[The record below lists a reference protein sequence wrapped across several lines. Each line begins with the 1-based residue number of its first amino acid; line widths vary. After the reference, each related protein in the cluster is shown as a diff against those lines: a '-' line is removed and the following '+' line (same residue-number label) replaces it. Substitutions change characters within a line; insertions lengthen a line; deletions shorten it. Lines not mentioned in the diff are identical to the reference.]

1 MLKLGDFHGALHI
14 LLFSLACHL
23 LREKP
28 ASLRA
33 FVLPTVSSSAEAERY
48 ARATI
53 TISSAAVVW
62 PPVTTAMILRSV
74 AVASILRTVMT
85 TAIVTIVPATR
96 VAVVPTSGVAI
107 VPIFPIV
114 ACFAGMRRI
123 VSAYSPGGVGSLLAD
138 SGYAASWVSTTVDVA
153 SERSGR
159 RAKSQPDDKGSHCKW
174 VFHQ

>member
-1 MLKLGDFHGALHI
+1 MK
-14 LLFSLACHL
+14 
-23 LREKP
+23 
-28 ASLRA
+28 RA
-33 FVLPTVSSSAEAERY
+33 RIAAGFCLTNVSSSAEAERY

-62 PPVTTAMILRSV
+62 PPVTTAIILRSV
-74 AVASILRTVMT
+74 AVASILRAVMT
-85 TAIVTIVPATR
+85 MAIVTIVPATR

-123 VSAYSPGGVGSLLAD
+123 VSAYAPGGVGSLLAD